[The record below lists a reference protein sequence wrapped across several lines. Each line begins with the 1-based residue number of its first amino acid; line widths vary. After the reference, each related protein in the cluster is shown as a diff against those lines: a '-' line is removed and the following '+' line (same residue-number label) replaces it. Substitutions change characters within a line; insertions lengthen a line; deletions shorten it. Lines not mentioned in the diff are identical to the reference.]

1 MQLNEHKFVY
11 CINSFLD
18 ALEQWFLN
26 LLEVPNPA
34 SFMRSFTE
42 PFVEIENISANK
54 LEPKVNYASVAHKIS
69 LFKENEENMNSTE
82 KHNSINIHH
91 KSMRFM
97 LLHFRNNSRNAWLDL
112 GECHSHVIFTTKSV
126 AFYVY
131 HCRKGFLAKISCNKR
146 YEYLKSFLSK
156 KKASYDLVSPK
167 R

>member
-1 MQLNEHKFVY
+1 MVANDLCLSYETNYDIV
-11 CINSFLD
+11 
-18 ALEQWFLN
+18 EQWFLN

-126 AFYVY
+126 GFYVY